1 RSEQEIDRVGPRE
14 RIQRGERFCPAERAE
29 HVCDR
34 ERARRE
40 TDEDRGG
47 AERPSLPRRLTE
59 GGYRDFPLLVGERG
73 PQRLCFHAER
83 VDPCSARRA
92 RCEMLRET
100 RRLGGG
106 QRLVDVHRPLELFG
120 TGHLDSPSQGS
131 SIFRRSAC
139 FARRISTPTWLR
151 VMPSADAISS

>member
-1 RSEQEIDRVGPRE
+1 GGDRYASFRSANLERAALLRERNRGERGREHRGAPALAQRGERRGDEQGDDDRRARRLDRRRQHGSTLRCDENQRSEQEIDRVGPRE

-73 PQRLCFHAER
+73 PQR
-83 VDPCSARRA
+83 
-92 RCEMLRET
+92 
-100 RRLGGG
+100 
-106 QRLVDVHRPLELFG
+106 
-120 TGHLDSPSQGS
+120 
-131 SIFRRSAC
+131 
-139 FARRISTPTWLR
+139 
-151 VMPSADAISS
+151 